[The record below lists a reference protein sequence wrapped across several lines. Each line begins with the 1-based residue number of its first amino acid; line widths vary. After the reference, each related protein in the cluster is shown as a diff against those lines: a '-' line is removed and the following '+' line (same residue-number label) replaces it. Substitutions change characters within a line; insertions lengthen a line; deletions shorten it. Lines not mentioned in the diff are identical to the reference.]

1 MVSHARRL
9 GAALAAGAVLV
20 AGCGSSEPGA
30 STNATSMRSA
40 RDTAEKPPGSTPE
53 ITARSM
59 TSIADPT
66 RTEEPSAGPGSTP
79 SPTASTRIVAGEPES
94 SGTFTFAFAGDVNF
108 EERTADRLAAGPENA
123 FGVAKD
129 QLAAADLTMVN
140 LETAITTRGEKQPKS
155 FTFRAPAG
163 ALDALAYAGVDVA
176 TMANNH
182 ADSPYLTCVDYG
194 PQGLQDTLAAID
206 DSPVPV
212 IGIGKNQQAA
222 FAPYRRTVH
231 GVRIAVFAATQVMDL
246 TKERWSATADSP
258 GVANADRQ
266 QLIDDVRAARKAGE
280 VPIVYLHWGT
290 EYVGC
295 PDDPQRRLAAELADA
310 GAVAVI
316 GTHAHVLQGAG
327 WRDDGVYVAYGLGNY
342 LWWRSFGNEQDDNG
356 VLTLTFT
363 GAKVTAAKFVPAH
376 LDDTGVP
383 VPATGQTKQRIDAEW
398 ERVRACADLSAT
410 PPK

>member
-1 MVSHARRL
+1 MRSVSRSRW
-9 GAALAAGAVLV
+9 AAGVVTCGLLVLAACSNTDPADTPRSSSGPAQSRSSALTP
-20 AGCGSSEPGA
+20 AGSTETA
-30 STNATSMRSA
+30 STA
-40 RDTAEKPPGSTPE
+40 
-53 ITARSM
+53 
-59 TSIADPT
+59 
-66 RTEEPSAGPGSTP
+66 SAGPRPSSAPAPSTP
-79 SPTASTRIVAGEPES
+79 PP

-108 EERTADRLAAGPENA
+108 EERTADRLAAGPETA
-123 FGVAKD
+123 FGVAKES
-129 QLAAADLTMVN
+129 LSAADLTMVN
-140 LETAITTRGEKQPKS
+140 LETAITNRGEKQPKS
-155 FTFRAPAG
+155 FTFRAPPG

-182 ADSPYLTCVDYG
+182 AVDYG
-194 PQGLQDTLAAID
+194 PVGLQDTLDAIA

-246 TKERWSATADSP
+246 TKERWSATEDSP

-266 QLIDDVRAARKAGE
+266 QLVDDVRAARKAGE

-290 EYVGC
+290 EYEGC
-295 PDDPQRRLAAELADA
+295 PDDPQRRLADQLADA

-327 WRDDGVYVAYGLGNY
+327 WRADGVYVAYGLGNY

-356 VLTLTFT
+356 VLTLTFV
-363 GAKVTAAKFVPAH
+363 GPKVTAAVFAPSH

-383 VPATGQTKQRIDAEW
+383 VPAAGKLKSTIDAEW
-398 ERVRACADLSAT
+398 ERVRACAELSAT
-410 PPK
+410 PPKG